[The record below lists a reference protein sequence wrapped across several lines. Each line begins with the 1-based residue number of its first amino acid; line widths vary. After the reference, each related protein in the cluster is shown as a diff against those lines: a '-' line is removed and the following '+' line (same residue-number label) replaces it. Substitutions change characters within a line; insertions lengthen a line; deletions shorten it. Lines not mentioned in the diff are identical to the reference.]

1 MAEKAKASTKEAG
14 RDKPAGGRI
23 MALMSYLGVLC
34 LVPLVLN
41 RKEEFV
47 RFHARQGLILWMW
60 EVLAIF
66 SLFIPVIGHAFFTI
80 SFFVCGM
87 CSLMGIL
94 QVLANKS
101 WKFPVI
107 GNWAESL

>member
-1 MAEKAKASTKEAG
+1 MAEKAKTASKSEQ
-14 RDKPAGGRI
+14 DKPSGTKI
-23 MALMSYLGVLC
+23 FALVSYLGVLC

-66 SLFIPVIGHAFFTI
+66 ALFIPVLGHLFFTV
-80 SFFVCGM
+80 SFFICIVFSVIGM
-87 CSLMGIL
+87 L
-94 QVLANKS
+94 QVVANKS

-107 GNWAESL
+107 GNWAENL